1 MDAVRVFPRA
11 AEIFGAPRN
20 LDAEVLAGTLV
31 PGATMFW
38 ADVPGELTHVT
49 AYDADGEVVDDHAIT
64 SCRGGVDC
72 EVR

>member
-11 AEIFGAPRN
+11 AEIFGAPQN
-20 LDAEVLAGTLV
+20 PDAEVLAGTLV
-31 PGATMFW
+31 PGDTMFW

>member
-1 MDAVRVFPRA
+1 
-11 AEIFGAPRN
+11 
-20 LDAEVLAGTLV
+20 
-31 PGATMFW
+31 MFW

-64 SCRGGVDC
+64 SCRGDVDC